1 MAEVVRRLEGPNIR
15 YFVAILR
22 FVAIYTLFGRLWTLL
37 FLVKNK
43 KQGYCAWMADGGYI
57 HYPYHIWER
66 SEDMED
72 QNQNWKKGSGGWYWQ
87 IFSDDTLR
95 SARQKQIRRCSTFFA
110 KQLCNQSCL
119 EHSSAEPGA
128 LCAFFLQ
135 HQFVLAF
142 ILLFCLSKLWHAKAV
157 SCQLDRTSEVN
168 AFAYFQPVC
177 LSQSAFFDVSFWK
190 YSTIPHVISS
200 QWFQSA
206 HSPNYF
212 HPHNQITIPVSAFPS
227 PCCCIIWNTLYQHNH
242 APNTNIINGL

>member
-1 MAEVVRRLEGPNIR
+1 MWKIEVKEGS
-15 YFVAILR
+15 V
-22 FVAIYTLFGRLWTLL
+22 
-37 FLVKNK
+37 
-43 KQGYCAWMADGGYI
+43 
-57 HYPYHIWER
+57 
-66 SEDMED
+66 
-72 QNQNWKKGSGGWYWQ
+72 GWYWQ

-157 SCQLDRTSEVN
+157 SCQLDHTSDVN

-190 YSTIPHVISS
+190 YSTFPHVISS
-200 QWFQSA
+200 QWFQSE
-206 HSPNYF
+206 HFPNYF
-212 HPHNQITIPVSAFPS
+212 HPHNHISIPVSAFPCPAAALS
-227 PCCCIIWNTLYQHNH
+227 ETLFS
-242 APNTNIINGL
+242 NIITLRTPTSSTGCKHRVLPRCRCVTTINPGSERAKRWLVPNNVKWKHHERSMAWTWCTQQCQTVAPLN